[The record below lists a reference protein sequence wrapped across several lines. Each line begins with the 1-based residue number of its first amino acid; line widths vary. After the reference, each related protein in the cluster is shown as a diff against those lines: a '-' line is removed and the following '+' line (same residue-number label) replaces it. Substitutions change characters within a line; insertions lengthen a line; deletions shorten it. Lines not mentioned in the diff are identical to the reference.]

1 MDSCQVGESQKI
13 QKNGIDKRV
22 PFWYDCEAQ
31 MSIQEIVAFS
41 LFGLSV
47 VFIGFKV
54 YQEIFGE
61 NS

>member
-1 MDSCQVGESQKI
+1 VGDSQKI
-13 QKNGIDKRV
+13 QSNGIDRRV
-22 PFWYDCEAQ
+22 PFWYSSEAQ

-41 LFGLSV
+41 LFGVSV
-47 VFIGFKV
+47 LFIVIKV